1 LKSRWKFTQIY
12 REQRMTMDQ
21 DKYVFITGGSGYI
34 GRNLIRRLI
43 TDGYR
48 VRALA
53 RSESAAGV
61 IAALQAEPLRGDI
74 LDTASLKAAMHGCQ
88 WLVHAAADTGHGGFT
103 ARQHHTNLEG
113 TRNVLN
119 AAREAGITRAVHV
132 STEAVLL
139 SGAPLRNANEDTPIP
154 QRHTGSY
161 SASKAAA
168 EQAALAENREGL
180 EVIAVRPRFVWGRDD
195 TTALPQLVS
204 AAKSGKLAWIDGGT
218 YLTSTTHI
226 DNVAE
231 GIVRALERG
240 RSGEAYFISDGA
252 PVEFRAF
259 VSALLRRAGVEPPG
273 KTAPRWLVAAAATI
287 GDWLEQISGG
297 RIKPPIGRQE
307 YGTVG
312 VEVTLDITKAER
324 ELGYRPV
331 ITREAGLATVQ
342 LVG

>member
-1 LKSRWKFTQIY
+1 
-12 REQRMTMDQ
+12 MVMDRN
-21 DKYVFITGGSGYI
+21 KCVFITGGSGYI
-34 GRNLIRRLI
+34 GRNLIRRFI
-43 TDGYR
+43 AEGYR

-53 RSESAAGV
+53 RSDAAAGIV
-61 IAALQAEPLRGDI
+61 TALRAEPMRGDI
-74 LDTASLKAAMHGCQ
+74 LDRASLKAAMMGCE
-88 WLVHAAADTGHGGFT
+88 WLVHAAADTGHGAFT
-103 ARQHHTNLEG
+103 TSQHHTNLDG

-139 SGAPLRNANEDTPIP
+139 SGAPLHNANEDTPIP
-154 QRHTGSY
+154 PRHAGGY

-168 EQAALAENREGL
+168 EQAALAENRAGL

-204 AAKSGKLAWIDGGT
+204 AARSGKLAWIDGGT
-218 YLTSTTHI
+218 YRTSTTHI

-231 GIVRALERG
+231 GVVRALERG
-240 RSGEAYFISDGA
+240 RGGEAYFLTDGA

-259 VSALLRRAGVEPPG
+259 VSALLRRAGVEPPN
-273 KTAPRWLVAAAATI
+273 KTAPRWLVAAVATI
-287 GDWLEQISGG
+287 GDWLERISGG
-297 RIKPPIGRQE
+297 RIRPPIGRQE

-331 ITREAGLATVQ
+331 ITREAGLETVHEAGTF
-342 LVG
+342 VA

>member
-1 LKSRWKFTQIY
+1 
-12 REQRMTMDQ
+12 MAMDR
-21 DKYVFITGGSGYI
+21 DKCVFVTGGSGYI

-43 TDGYR
+43 ADGYR

-53 RSESAAGV
+53 RSDAAAGT
-61 IAALQAEPLRGDI
+61 IAALGAEPVRGDI
-74 LDTASLKAAMHGCQ
+74 LDPASLKAAMAGCE
-88 WLVHAAADTGHGGFT
+88 WLAHAAADTGHGAFT
-103 ARQHHTNLEG
+103 ARQHHTNLAG

-132 STEAVLL
+132 STESVLL
-139 SGAPLRNANEDTPIP
+139 SGAPLRNANEGAPIP
-154 QRHTGSY
+154 PRHAGGY

-168 EQAALAENREGL
+168 EQAAMAENRAGL

-195 TTALPQLVS
+195 TTALPQLV
-204 AAKSGKLAWIDGGT
+204 AAARSGKLAWIDGGT

-240 RSGEAYFISDGA
+240 RGGEAYFITDGV

-259 VSALLRRAGVEPPG
+259 VSALLRRAGVEPPD
-273 KTAPRWLVAAAATI
+273 KTAPRWLVAAVASV
-287 GDWLEQISGG
+287 GDWLERISGG
-297 RIKPPIGRQE
+297 LIRPPIGRQE

-331 ITREAGLATVQ
+331 ITREAGMETVQ
-342 LVG
+342 EAV

>member
-1 LKSRWKFTQIY
+1 LN
-12 REQRMTMDQ
+12 RELQMSMGR
-21 DKYVFITGGSGYI
+21 DKCVFVTGGSGYV
-34 GRNLIRRLI
+34 GRNLIRRLVA
-43 TDGYR
+43 DGLY

-53 RSESAAGV
+53 RSEVSAGIV
-61 IAALQAEPLRGDI
+61 AALGAEPMRGDI
-74 LDTASLKAAMHGCQ
+74 LDRASLESAMTGCE
-88 WLVHAAADTGHGGFT
+88 WLIHAAADTAHGAF
-103 ARQHHTNLEG
+103 AANQHHTNLEG

-119 AAREAGITRAVHV
+119 AARAAGITRAVHV

-139 SGAPLRNANEDTPIP
+139 SGAPLRNANEETPIP
-154 QRHTGSY
+154 PRHAGGY

-168 EQAALAENREGL
+168 EQAALAENRAGL
-180 EVIAVRPRFVWGRDD
+180 DVIVVRPRFIWGRDD
-195 TTALPQLVS
+195 TTALPQLV
-204 AAKSGKLAWIDGGT
+204 AAARSGKLAWIGGGT

-231 GIVRALERG
+231 GIVRALEQGRG
-240 RSGEAYFISDGA
+240 GQAYFVTDGA

-273 KTAPRWLVAAAATI
+273 KTAPRWLVAIVANI
-287 GDWLEQISGG
+287 GDWLERISGG

-331 ITREAGLATVQ
+331 ITLEKGLETVQ
-342 LVG
+342 EAA

>member
-1 LKSRWKFTQIY
+1 MAMAKNKC
-12 REQRMTMDQ
+12 
-21 DKYVFITGGSGYI
+21 VFITGGSGYI
-34 GRNLIRRLI
+34 GRNLIRRFI
-43 TDGYR
+43 AEGYR

-53 RSESAAGV
+53 RSDAAAGIV
-61 IAALQAEPLRGDI
+61 TELRAEPVRGDI
-74 LDTASLKAAMHGCQ
+74 LDLASLKAAMMGCE
-88 WLVHAAADTGHGGFT
+88 WLVHAAADTGHGAFT
-103 ARQHHTNLEG
+103 TSQHHTNLEG

-139 SGAPLRNANEDTPIP
+139 SGAPLCNANEDTPIP
-154 QRHTGSY
+154 PRHAGGY

-168 EQAALAENREGL
+168 EQAALAENRPGF

-204 AAKSGKLAWIDGGT
+204 AARSGKLAWIDGGT
-218 YLTSTTHI
+218 YLTSTAHI

-231 GIVRALERG
+231 GVVRALERG
-240 RSGEAYFISDGA
+240 RGGEAYFLTDGA

-259 VSALLRRAGVEPPG
+259 VSALLRRAGVEPPN
-273 KTAPRWLVAAAATI
+273 KTAPRWLVATVATV
-287 GDWLEQISGG
+287 GDWLERISGG

-331 ITREAGLATVQ
+331 ITREAGLGTVQ
-342 LVG
+342 AAEGDCNPP

>member
-1 LKSRWKFTQIY
+1 
-12 REQRMTMDQ
+12 MAMDR
-21 DKYVFITGGSGYI
+21 DKCVFVTGGSGYI

-43 TDGYR
+43 ADGHR

-53 RSESAAGV
+53 RSEAAAGIV
-61 IAALQAEPLRGDI
+61 AALRAEPVRGDI
-74 LDTASLKAAMHGCQ
+74 LDPASLKAAMTGCE
-88 WLVHAAADTGHGGFT
+88 WLAHAAADTGHGSFT
-103 ARQHHTNLEG
+103 TRQHHTNLDG

-139 SGAPLRNANEDTPIP
+139 SGAPLRNANEGTPIP
-154 QRHTGSY
+154 PRHAGSY

-168 EQAALAENREGL
+168 EQAALAENRAGL

-195 TTALPQLVS
+195 TTVLPQLVS
-204 AAKSGKLAWIDGGT
+204 AARSGKLAWIDGGT

-240 RSGEAYFISDGA
+240 RGGEAYFVTDGA

-273 KTAPRWLVAAAATI
+273 KTAPRWLVAAVACV
-287 GDWLEQISGG
+287 GDWLERISGG
-297 RIKPPIGRQE
+297 RIRPPIGRQE

-324 ELGYRPV
+324 ELGYLPV
-331 ITREAGLATVQ
+331 MTRDAGLETVQ
-342 LVG
+342 EAL